1 MSNEFKLFTK
11 KELASNVVNQF
22 LDKVVRTEM
31 DLEYFKQLE
40 ADAPHTSKKR
50 EMLQGQ
56 VKLLTMKFK
65 EAKKKYVSAKLYLRG
80 LDKENEQT
88 KT

>member
-22 LDKVVRTEM
+22 LDKVIRTEM

-56 VKLLTMKFK
+56 IKLVTMKFK
-65 EAKKKYVSAKLYLRG
+65 EAKKKYISAKAYLTG
-80 LDKENEQT
+80 LDKQND